1 MNYNYEEEIR
11 GAADLSEGI
20 IGIRDPIVGYQIYNT
35 SGDIDIHS
43 LGISYAKIGSKNNF
57 SIGLGFNKILNT
69 TISHEF
75 NTIIVDDWNGV
86 ENLSFIDDSKLS
98 YLLVAENTFHTF
110 GVQIPIAKE
119 VVLNI
124 SYEESM
130 KIADSNSSYTVNI
143 LNSVGLPQLF
153 DFNETTYYENTDQS
167 NCLDGGN
174 SWDDE
179 IDICYSE
186 IDPPELTYLM
196 SGLIYQK
203 PQKKNIGLTYY
214 PKSNINMM
222 LALEISNKS
231 WTMKMDGMDNSINEY
246 KLGFEY
252 APYNSYPIR
261 AGLVYKE
268 SVFDMI
274 EPTSI
279 LTLGTGMEIGK
290 AILDLGMNYST
301 FSYKYID
308 IFPLTD
314 IYSDNCD
321 ILNCDNVTE
330 NRLSFLTTIRMEF

>member
-1 MNYNYEEEIR
+1 
-11 GAADLSEGI
+11 
-20 IGIRDPIVGYQIYNT
+20 V
-35 SGDIDIHS
+35 
-43 LGISYAKIGSKNNF
+43 K
-57 SIGLGFNKILNT
+57 
-69 TISHEF
+69 
-75 NTIIVDDWNGV
+75 
-86 ENLSFIDDSKLS
+86 
-98 YLLVAENTFHTF
+98 
-110 GVQIPIAKE
+110 IPIANE
-119 VVLNI
+119 LVLNL

-130 KIADSNSSYTVNI
+130 KIADSNSSYSVNI

-153 DFNETTYYENTDQS
+153 DFNENVS
-167 NCLDGGN
+167 
-174 SWDDE
+174 
-179 IDICYSE
+179 
-186 IDPPELTYLM
+186 PELTYLM

-203 PQKKNIGLTYY
+203 PQKKNVGLTYH

-231 WTMKMDGMDNSINEY
+231 WNMKMDGMDNSINEY